1 MGGFYIEWTR
11 FLGRQSE
18 IDKVSLSDRC
28 STGMSQSNLP
38 NSPKPVLYAEDEED
52 DVFFMRRAFTDAGI
66 RNPLVIVPNGQEAID
81 YLLGAGRYSSRDE
94 CPLPCL
100 LLLDLK
106 LPKKS
111 GMEVLHWIRT
121 ESAISTLPVVILT
134 SSPQDADIQHAYFQ
148 GANAYLVKPS
158 APEELVRMAS
168 AIQGFWLTEN
178 RTAEKSWEPT
188 GLE

>member
-1 MGGFYIEWTR
+1 MDAGWRILSAGGSALDAVEAATR
-11 FLGRQSE
+11 E
-18 IDKVSLSDRC
+18 VEDNPDDRDL
-28 STGMSQSNLP
+28 TMMALAESNIANPVQVARDGEEAL
-38 NSPKPVLYAEDEED
+38 NYLEDTDNELPVL
-52 DVFFMRRAFTDAGI
+52 V
-66 RNPLVIVPNGQEAID
+66 
-81 YLLGAGRYSSRDE
+81 
-94 CPLPCL
+94 
-100 LLLDLK
+100 LLDLK

-111 GMEVLHWIRT
+111 GMEVLHWIRK

-168 AIQGFWLTEN
+168 AIRGFWLTEN

-188 GLE
+188 GPE